1 MVDPSTVGEVVYTA
15 DDIKKRVKEL
25 GRQISEEYAGK
36 EIILV
41 CILKGS
47 FAFTADLARE
57 IDIPCSIEFMQ
68 VSSYSNSTQSSG
80 SLKIIKDINV
90 PVDGKHLI
98 IIEDIIDTGITL
110 NNLKKMF
117 DTRNP
122 ASVKLCAFLDKPSRR
137 EAPIEA
143 DYVGYKVEDNFL
155 VGYGLDYAQHFRNL
169 PYIAILKEEYYKN

>member
-1 MVDPSTVGEVVYTA
+1 MIDPKTIGEVIYTRE
-15 DDIKKRVKEL
+15 DIKKRVEEL
-25 GRQISEEYAGK
+25 GKQISEEYAGK

-68 VSSYSNSTQSSG
+68 VSSYSNGTTTSG

-90 PVDGKHLI
+90 PVDGKHLL

-137 EAPIEA
+137 QAPIEA
-143 DYVGYKVEDNFL
+143 DYVGFTVEDYFL

-169 PYIAILKEEYYKN
+169 PYIAILKEEYYK

>member
-1 MVDPSTVGEVVYTA
+1 MIDPKTIGEVIYTRE
-15 DDIKKRVKEL
+15 DIKKRVEEL
-25 GRQISEEYAGK
+25 GKQISEEYAGK

-68 VSSYSNSTQSSG
+68 VSSYSNGTTTSG

-90 PVDGKHLI
+90 PVDGKHLL

-137 EAPIEA
+137 QAPIEA
-143 DYVGYKVEDNFL
+143 DYVGFAVEDNFL

-169 PYIAILKEEYYKN
+169 PYVAILKEEYYK

>member
-117 DTRNP
+117 VTRNP
-122 ASVKLCAFLDKPSRR
+122 ASIKLCAFLDKPSRR

-143 DYVGYKVEDNFL
+143 DYVGYEVEDNFL

>member
-1 MVDPSTVGEVVYTA
+1 MIDPSTVGELLYSPE
-15 DDIKKRVKEL
+15 DIKKRVKEL

-47 FAFTADLARE
+47 YAFTADLARE
-57 IDIPCSIEFMQ
+57 IDVPCSIEFMQ
-68 VSSYSNSTQSSG
+68 VSSYSNSTESSG

-90 PVDGKHLI
+90 PVDGKHI
-98 IIEDIIDTGITL
+98 VIIEDIIDTGITL

-117 DTRNP
+117 LTRNP
-122 ASVKLCAFLDKPSRR
+122 ESIKLCAFLDKPSRR
-137 EAPIEA
+137 QAPIEA
-143 DYVGYKVEDNFL
+143 DYVGYVVEDNFL

>member
-1 MVDPSTVGEVVYTA
+1 MIDPKTIGEVIYTRE
-15 DDIKKRVKEL
+15 DIKKRVEEL
-25 GRQISEEYAGK
+25 GKQISEEYAGK

-68 VSSYSNSTQSSG
+68 VSSYSNGTTTSG

-90 PVDGKHLI
+90 PVDGKHLL

-137 EAPIEA
+137 QEPIEA
-143 DYVGYKVEDNFL
+143 DYVGFTVEDNFL

-169 PYIAILKEEYYKN
+169 PYVAILKEEYYK

>member
-1 MVDPSTVGEVVYTA
+1 MIDPKTIGEVIYTRE
-15 DDIKKRVKEL
+15 DIKKRVQEL
-25 GRQISEEYAGK
+25 GKQISEEYAGK

-68 VSSYSNSTQSSG
+68 VSSYSNGTTTSG

-90 PVDGKHLI
+90 PVDGKHLL

-137 EAPIEA
+137 QAPIEA
-143 DYVGYKVEDNFL
+143 DYVGFTVEDNFL

-169 PYIAILKEEYYKN
+169 PYIAILKEEYYK

>member
-1 MVDPSTVGEVVYTA
+1 MTLSLIHIFIYTRE
-15 DDIKKRVKEL
+15 DIKKRVEEL
-25 GRQISEEYAGK
+25 GKQISEEYAGK

-68 VSSYSNSTQSSG
+68 VSSYSNGTTTSG

-90 PVDGKHLI
+90 PVDGKHLL

-122 ASVKLCAFLDKPSRR
+122 ASVKPVSYTHLY
-137 EAPIEA
+137 IE
-143 DYVGYKVEDNFL
+143 YRYRL
-155 VGYGLDYAQHFRNL
+155 
-169 PYIAILKEEYYKN
+169 

>member
-1 MVDPSTVGEVVYTA
+1 MIDPKTIGEVIYTRE
-15 DDIKKRVKEL
+15 DIKKRVEEL
-25 GRQISEEYAGK
+25 GKQISEEYAGK

-68 VSSYSNSTQSSG
+68 VSSYSNGTTTSG

-90 PVDGKHLI
+90 PVDGKHLL

-117 DTRNP
+117 DKIGR
-122 ASVKLCAFLDKPSRR
+122 AHV
-137 EAPIEA
+137 
-143 DYVGYKVEDNFL
+143 
-155 VGYGLDYAQHFRNL
+155 
-169 PYIAILKEEYYKN
+169 